1 MLGLLLQ
8 ERARH
13 APMHSACVCVQK
25 LHLTTILLAPH
36 LADVLRLL
44 LQSFGQAPTHFNVS
58 GVLACSQMGTRLIY
72 VLMHGLAYKLLCA
85 LLLPLLL
92 LQLEHVLLQLALA
105 CGHS

>member
-1 MLGLLLQ
+1 M
-8 ERARH
+8 
-13 APMHSACVCVQK
+13 CVCVQK

-44 LQSFGQAPTHFNVS
+44 LQGCGQAPTHLSVS

-72 VLMHGLAYKLLCA
+72 VLMHGLAFRLVHT
-85 LLLPLLL
+85 LLLLLLLL

-105 CGHS
+105 CGHL